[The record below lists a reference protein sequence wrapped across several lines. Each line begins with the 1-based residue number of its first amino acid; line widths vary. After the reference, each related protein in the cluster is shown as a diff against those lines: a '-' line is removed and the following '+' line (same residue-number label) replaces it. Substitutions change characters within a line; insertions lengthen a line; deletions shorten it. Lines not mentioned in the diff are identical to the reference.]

1 MDIGRKIKEARLKA
15 KLTQEQVTE
24 VLGVSRQTISNW
36 ENEKTFPDIVSVVK
50 MSDLYAVSLDHL
62 IKEETSMP
70 NYLEYLEDSTN
81 VVKSKKNLSKLI
93 LGIAYLVIWS
103 IAIIV
108 FWIFTGESDA
118 MGYGIMYLWIV
129 LPVTTFIISFL
140 IGKNNFWGKW
150 KWMVSIGFGVMYM
163 LGEFA
168 TFSAANM
175 LAFGK
180 INSPDF
186 TMIFYGGIVALLG
199 LGVGSLINRL
209 KPKKK
214 AANKKAVLF

>member
-1 MDIGRKIKEARLKA
+1 
-15 KLTQEQVTE
+15 
-24 VLGVSRQTISNW
+24 
-36 ENEKTFPDIVSVVK
+36 
-50 MSDLYAVSLDHL
+50 
-62 IKEETSMP
+62 
-70 NYLEYLEDSTN
+70 
-81 VVKSKKNLSKLI
+81 
-93 LGIAYLVIWS
+93 
-103 IAIIV
+103 
-108 FWIFTGESDA
+108 

-163 LGEFA
+163 LAEFA

>member
-1 MDIGRKIKEARLKA
+1 
-15 KLTQEQVTE
+15 
-24 VLGVSRQTISNW
+24 
-36 ENEKTFPDIVSVVK
+36 
-50 MSDLYAVSLDHL
+50 
-62 IKEETSMP
+62 MP